1 MQGMSRPIWQ
11 IMASGMDPSTATGLD
26 TSCGDVCCS
35 WWRDDA
41 GLRGPDRSCHVYG
54 DPNFGV
60 VDLDFDAQ
68 VISLSIIAGDTGS
81 VAMAADGALL
91 QVQISM
97 KTCSM

>member
-1 MQGMSRPIWQ
+1 M
-11 IMASGMDPSTATGLD
+11 
-26 TSCGDVCCS
+26 
-35 WWRDDA
+35 
-41 GLRGPDRSCHVYG
+41 YG

-97 KTCSM
+97 KTCERIG